1 MREDLIKCVYGLTKL
16 PSYASMEITYDESG
30 KSSVA
35 SVSLGTKNGWVHLA
49 SDNFTY
55 SAPTLKVKL
64 EGWTKA
70 SAATTTKPNQPAAGG
85 QATQPNQPAPGASG
99 GQPNQTGAGL
109 PACAAGQNPSQE
121 KPCQPAGGQAGQG
134 LPACAAGQS
143 PSPTKPCQPAQGSQP
158 VENVIVCQKGN
169 EKVEVRGTKPLCAS
183 GYVMVM
189 ANGQPV
195 TQQPAGANQ
204 ASKKV
209 TITCVKGKTIKKV
222 TAVTP
227 KCPAG
232 YKIKTV

>member
-1 MREDLIKCVYGLTKL
+1 
-16 PSYASMEITYDESG
+16 MEITYDESG

-64 EGWTKA
+64 EGWTK
-70 SAATTTKPNQPAAGG
+70 SSSTAAGSGSQPAKPG
-85 QATQPNQPAPGASG
+85 QPNQPA
-99 GQPNQTGAGL
+99 QPNQPGQGL
-109 PACAAGQNPSQE
+109 PPCEAGQSPSPA
-121 KPCQPAGGQAGQG
+121 KPCQPAGGN
-134 LPACAAGQS
+134 
-143 PSPTKPCQPAQGSQP
+143 QPNQQ

-169 EKVEVRGTKPLCAS
+169 DKVEVKGIKPLCAP

-195 TQQPAGANQ
+195 TQPTPQPAAGQTPA
-204 ASKKV
+204 KKI
-209 TITCVKGKTIKKV
+209 TITCVKGKTSKKV
-222 TAVTP
+222 TAVQP

-232 YKIKTV
+232 FKIKKA